1 MPQPS
6 LTHRVRYTQFE
17 HALRRLLATLLL
29 CTLCQCQTA
38 HFYTQALRGQKE
50 ILSKA
55 RPITD
60 LLADP
65 ELDPKLRPRL
75 ELVQELRQFA
85 HQYLQLPNH
94 QQYDRYTDLKRKYA
108 VWVVFAAPEFSLEP
122 HTWRYPML
130 GRLAYRGFFT
140 EPPAQ
145 ALAAQLRDQGMDVF
159 VSGVAAYSTLGWF
172 SDPVLNTF
180 IFQPDRDLAELLYHE
195 LTHQKIYF
203 SGDTEFNEALAT
215 AVGRFGTQRWLQQT
229 GRTQELTIHQRDTRI
244 LTDFLSELKQT
255 RKQLIELYQQ
265 TNLSSNDK
273 RIAKSRLI
281 KQLRSRTQQLNRRY
295 GGSLKIDKWF
305 HQPVNN
311 ARLLSIATYY
321 DLVPAFES
329 LLARCQ
335 YDLPTFFQTLQPLRK
350 QTKTQ
355 RRQFL
360 EKFQPAPPSTSP
372 N

>member
-1 MPQPS
+1 MTQPS
-6 LTHRVRYTQFE
+6 PAQRDRGPQFA
-17 HALRRLLATLLL
+17 HTLRRLLAASLL
-29 CTLCQCQTA
+29 CVLCQCQTA
-38 HFYTQALRGQKE
+38 QFYTQALRGQKE

-55 RPITD
+55 RPIPD

-75 ELVQELRQFA
+75 QLVQELRQFA
-85 HQYLQLPNH
+85 DQELQLPTH
-94 QQYDRYTDLKRKYA
+94 QQYDRYTDLKRKYV

-145 ALAAQLRDQGMDVF
+145 ALASQLRDQGMDVF

-180 IFQPDRDLAELLYHE
+180 ISQPDRDLAELLFHE

-215 AVGRFGTQRWLQQT
+215 AVGRFGAQHWLRQT
-229 GRTQELTIHQRDTRI
+229 GRTQELAIYQRDAII
-244 LTDFLSELKQT
+244 LTEFLAELKQT
-255 RKQLIELYQQ
+255 RRQLTQLYQQ
-265 TNLSSNDK
+265 TDLSPTEK
-273 RIAKSRLI
+273 RLAKTRLI
-281 KQLRSRTQQLNRRY
+281 KQLRSRAQQLNRRY

-329 LLARCQ
+329 LLAQCQ
-335 YDLPTFFQTLQPLRK
+335 YDLPTFFKTLHPLRK

-360 EKFQPAPPSTSP
+360 EKFQPAPPNRPP